1 MEAAAQGKRSSN
13 NVNNVNEA
21 VLPGT
26 ANGGNAN
33 DETEL
38 VLDAEHLVQKN
49 ASMTHIEGQNNAEDF
64 L

>member
-49 ASMTHIEGQNNAEDF
+49 ASMTRIEG
-64 L
+64 